1 MAAFGLD
8 PPPPTMYHGRHGP
21 GAFFRGRKGTYD
33 EDHRLRASS
42 ALALAGITGA
52 AAQPKNVAITAI
64 VEHPA
69 LDAVRDGVK
78 KGLADLGYAEGTDV
92 AFTYESAQGNPATAA
107 QIARQFVGD
116 APAVIV
122 AISTP
127 SAQAVAAAT
136 KDIPIVFSAVTDPVA
151 AQLVAALDAPG
162 ANVTGVSDMAPIGDH
177 LALIQR
183 DHARREAARR
193 ALQSGRGQLGLLA
206 RRGEDGG
213 RGGRHRR
220 SSRRPATKSAD
231 VQAAARSL
239 IGKVD
244 AIYVPTDNTIVSAL
258 ESAVGVANE
267 AKLPLYAADTDSV
280 ARGALAAVG
289 FNYFDVGVQT
299 AALVDRVLKGE
310 NPGIDPGRLRRRHR
324 PAGEQGDRR
333 GDRRGTAA
341 GRARPRVEGG
351 RVAEAPSVRRAG
363 APPRDSRSRTE
374 CRRSPS
380 SAPSSSG
387 SSMPSW
393 RSACS
398 CPSACSTSPT

>member
-1 MAAFGLD
+1 MRTIAYGVLAALALG
-8 PPPPTMYHGRHGP
+8 
-21 GAFFRGRKGTYD
+21 
-33 EDHRLRASS
+33 ASS
-42 ALALAGITGA
+42 AA
-52 AAQPKNVAITAI
+52 AEPKTVAITAI

-78 KGLADLGYAEGTDV
+78 QGLADLGHSEGTDV
-92 AFTYESAQGNPATAA
+92 TFAYESAQGNPATAA

-136 KDIPIVFSAVTDPVA
+136 KDIPVVFSAVTDPLA
-151 AQLVAALDAPG
+151 AQLVGSLEAPG
-162 ANVTGVSDMAPIGDH
+162 GNVTGVSDMAPIGDH
-177 LALIQR
+177 VALI
-183 DHARREAARR
+183 REITPDVKRLGVLYNPGEANSVSSVEALKSAAEG
-193 ALQSGRGQLGLLA
+193 AGIEVVEG
-206 RRGEDGG
+206 
-213 RGGRHRR
+213 
-220 SSRRPATKSAD
+220 PATKSAD
-231 VQAAARSL
+231 VQGAARSL

-310 NPGIDPGRLRRRHR
+310 SPGEI
-324 PAGEQGDRR
+324 AVVFAS
-333 GDRRGTAA
+333 GTDLQVN
-341 GRARPRVEGG
+341 RQT
-351 RVAEAPSVRRAG
+351 AESI
-363 APPRDSRSRTE
+363 
-374 CRRSPS
+374 
-380 SAPSSSG
+380 
-387 SSMPSW
+387 
-393 RSACS
+393 
-398 CPSACSTSPT
+398 